1 MPTFARMTNSF
12 LLQIISKNG
21 RKQATVFHRA
31 GFTLLE
37 VMITLAIIIG
47 VVSLAITNLQP
58 PSRSVRA
65 DIRNILVIA
74 KRLNQQA
81 QLDGRMYRLAFEF
94 EENKGSYWVES
105 ANRKTAASPNPTATP
120 FGGIDPEEQDPNDFK
135 LDAAILKK
143 KVILPEGFRFVKVIL
158 IDQALEFTQGVGY
171 VHFFPQG
178 LADSAIIQIA
188 NADSSLS
195 WTLVTNPL
203 SGNIQL
209 IDGLFSEK
217 ELQRK

>member
-1 MPTFARMTNSF
+1 MTSRRMNKVNLAKFILPPS
-12 LLQIISKNG
+12 S
-21 RKQATVFHRA
+21 RE

-47 VVSLAITNLQP
+47 VVSMAITNLQP
-58 PSRSVRA
+58 PSRSVRG

-81 QLDGRMYRLAFEF
+81 QLDGKMYRLAFQF

-105 ANRKTAASPNPTATP
+105 ANRRTAANPNPTSTP
-120 FGGIDPEEQDPNDFK
+120 FGGADEGEEQDPTSFK
-135 LDAAILKK
+135 LDSTILKK
-143 KVILPEGFRFVKVIL
+143 KVVLPEGFRFLKVIL
-158 IDQALEFTQGVGY
+158 IDQDLVFEQGVGY

-188 NADSSLS
+188 NMDSSLS
-195 WTLVTNPL
+195 WTLVVNPL

-217 ELQRK
+217 DLQRK

>member
-1 MPTFARMTNSF
+1 MHKTKFPSIKASN
-12 LLQIISKNG
+12 K
-21 RKQATVFHRA
+21 

-37 VMITLAIIIG
+37 VMVVMAIIIG
-47 VVSLAITNLQP
+47 IVAIVITNLQP
-58 PSRSVRA
+58 PGRSVRA

-81 QLDGRMYRLAFEF
+81 QLDGKMYRIVFDLNNEQ
-94 EENKGSYWVES
+94 GVYWVES
-105 ANRKTAASPNPTATP
+105 ANRKTAGSANPTATP
-120 FGGIDPEEQDPNDFK
+120 FGGGSDSDEKDPRDFA
-135 LDAAILKK
+135 LDARILKSK
-143 KVILPEGFRFVKVIL
+143 AKLPKGFRFLKIIL
-158 IDQALEFTQGVGY
+158 VDQDLAFEEGVGY

-178 LADSAIIQIA
+178 LADAAIIQIA
-188 NADSSLS
+188 NEDESFS

-217 ELQRK
+217 DLVRK

>member
-1 MPTFARMTNSF
+1 MKAEKVWMPTSALMRKSKIH
-12 LLQIISKNG
+12 LISSSNK
-21 RKQATVFHRA
+21 

-37 VMITLAIIIG
+37 VMVVLAIIIG
-47 VVSLAITNLQP
+47 IVGLAITNLQP

-81 QLDGRMYRLAFEF
+81 QLDGKMYRIVFDLNDEQ
-94 EENKGSYWVES
+94 GVYWVES
-105 ANRKTAASPNPTATP
+105 ANRKTAGSAKPSATP
-120 FGGIDPEEQDPNDFK
+120 FGGGSNTDEKDPRDFA
-135 LDAAILKK
+135 LDASILKN
-143 KVILPEGFRFVKVIL
+143 KVKLPKGFRFLKIIL
-158 IDQALEFTQGVGY
+158 VDQDLAFEQGNGF

-188 NADSSLS
+188 NEDESFS

-217 ELQRK
+217 DLIRK

>member
-1 MPTFARMTNSF
+1 MPTSALMHK
-12 LLQIISKNG
+12 SKKIFNNPNE
-21 RKQATVFHRA
+21 K

-37 VMITLAIIIG
+37 VMVVLAIIIG
-47 VVSLAITNLQP
+47 IVGLAITNLQP

-65 DIRNILVIA
+65 DIRNILVIG
-74 KRLNQQA
+74 KRLSQQA
-81 QLDGRMYRLAFEF
+81 QLDGKMYRIAFDLNDEQ
-94 EENKGSYWVES
+94 GSYWVES
-105 ANRKTAASPNPTATP
+105 ANRKTAGTASPSATP
-120 FGGIDPEEQDPNDFK
+120 FGGSDSDEADPRDFTP
-135 LDAAILKK
+135 DTRILKK
-143 KVILPEGFRFVKVIL
+143 KAPLPKGFRFLKIIL
-158 IDQALEFTQGVGY
+158 IDQDLAFEEGIGY

-188 NADSSLS
+188 NQDESFS

-217 ELQRK
+217 DLIRK